1 MIGGEENKLDVLTD
15 CTRLSNDTATTTTGA
30 IEDACTLL
38 CRMYLAARH
47 LQITAIQP
55 PILEQLETAFAIAR
69 AAGRRTPI
77 LPSTIMEVWEY
88 EYEYESDNDGG
99 EESELWKL
107 LLRELCLAFSS
118 KPLPVFEDYMVC
130 FRTIGPFLE
139 KVGNAMVD
147 RIEAVGSEEGMMMD
161 DGSAVVGE
169 GKTMGHF

>member
-15 CTRLSNDTATTTTGA
+15 CTRLSNDTATTPTGG

-55 PILEQLETAFAIAR
+55 PILEQLETAFTIAR

-77 LPSTIMEVWEY
+77 LPSIVMEVWQ
-88 EYEYESDNDGG
+88 YESDNNEE
-99 EESELWKL
+99 EESELWKS

-118 KPLPVFEDYMVC
+118 KPLPVFEEYQVC

-139 KVGNAMVD
+139 KVGGAMVD
-147 RIEAVGSEEGMMMD
+147 RIEAVGNEEGMMMD

-169 GKTMGHF
+169 GGMMGYF